1 MSDASS
7 APAPAPAAEDAC
19 ALAIEGS
26 YDTGL
31 HVASI
36 FIIMGLSLIGT
47 MLPIVGTRGN
57 WFKSGS
63 NIFQGFKLFGAG
75 VILATAL
82 VHMLSPAQ
90 ASLANTCLPQ
100 AFQDYSS
107 WGSAI
112 ALFGIL
118 FTHLIQITASTLLR
132 KRKATKSIQNSIK
145 KDSTKTLEEGTC
157 SAPAVTIQEQDP
169 HDVHRHS
176 HAHAEDA
183 HVHSLLLDAEE
194 KTLTTYILEAGIAS
208 HSIIIGLT
216 LGAAREEFKSLLVA
230 LCFHQ
235 FFEGLALST
244 IILDAPHKRLT
255 SILMVVFYSLST
267 PIGIALG
274 IAIHSSFNENAVASL
289 ISMGILDA
297 LAAGILLYDGLV
309 NVIVPHFGGSGFKNA
324 PSGQQVAQ
332 VVCLWFGAGVMAV
345 IGRWA

>member
-1 MSDASS
+1 MADA
-7 APAPAPAAEDAC
+7 ATPAPSEPIVGDPC
-19 ALAIEGS
+19 ALALEGD
-26 YDTGL
+26 YDMGL

-47 MLPIVGTRGN
+47 MLPIVSGKC
-57 WFKSGS
+57 FKSGS
-63 NIFQGFKLFGAG
+63 NIFQAFKLFGAG

-82 VHMLSPAQ
+82 VHMLTPAQ
-90 ASLANTCLPQ
+90 KSLANPCLPK
-100 AFQDYSS
+100 AFQDYSA
-107 WGSAI
+107 WGSAM

-118 FTHLIQITASTLLR
+118 FTHLIQITASNLLR
-132 KRKATKSIQNSIK
+132 KRKASKAINSTPK
-145 KDSTKTLEEGTC
+145 KDASSKTLEDGT
-157 SAPAVTIQEQDP
+157 VVIEEQDP
-169 HDVHRHS
+169 HDVHRLS

-194 KTLTTYILEAGIAS
+194 KTITTYILEAGIAS

-255 SILMVVFYSLST
+255 SILMVLFYSLST

-309 NVIVPHFGGSGFKNA
+309 NVIVPHFAGNGYKDASN
-324 PSGQQVAQ
+324 GQQLAQ
-332 VVCLWFGAGVMAV
+332 VACLWVGAAVMAV